1 MHKVNP
7 TVLAATI
14 FSLFLGGMILGNF
27 QRDTPLLYVG
37 KSLAPLSPPPLV
49 AGGSGTVIS
58 RHVYLQNLSTYNVT
72 LGGSISI
79 TGFVMKYDNVS
90 ETWVSGI
97 NEPLRVFADSAEDA
111 TVRSADSGGNFTF
124 TYTLPTGWTDLSAN
138 RLLTADIP
146 NSSPYKSLVYNT
158 TGQYYNV
165 YTDSKITPD
174 STVLGGHYL
183 LGDSVTLR
191 GTLKNQA
198 ENHNI
203 VGETVNVVIGGSS
216 GPVTTGAGG
225 VFTYPWVVNQE
236 NPGGSFSF
244 AGVPDD
250 YLPAVTV
257 PIALDTLQAG
267 DVAID
272 SVAIDNKPYPVITYE
287 QTNIQITGTLVLA
300 SDHGTVLPSRQ
311 MEVTIYNT
319 STQATTDAQGKF
331 TAKITVPNGVTTRDL
346 NFTLLYANGTLSNVG
361 FLVPGAL
368 TVNSI
373 YDPGNPANPLPY
385 GLIFGLVGVIAAVI
399 IIFVLIRKG
408 VIKLNRAR
416 PVYEVNQ
423 RTFMDRVNA
432 LAAMGRIQEAM
443 AYLLVKYLDALRF
456 RMQMTKKRGQTVR
469 DIATEAVRRHLHQAD
484 LLYPWTS
491 FVEAAVYSG
500 RTVTTKDL
508 EQTKAFYQTAQQIVP
523 FSEQELVSLK
533 PVTEPETPPGQAMTK
548 ALAPKSNSKG
558 DETKKEGE

>member
-1 MHKVNP
+1 MRNVNQAA
-7 TVLAATI
+7 LAVTF
-14 FSLFLGGMILGNF
+14 FSLFLGAMMLGN
-27 QRDTPLLYVG
+27 LLVDSPSLFEG
-37 KSLAPLSPPPLV
+37 KSPAPLSPSPLV

-124 TYTLPTGWTDLSAN
+124 PYTLPTGWTDLSIN
-138 RLLTADIP
+138 HFLTADIP
-146 NSSPYKSLVYNT
+146 NSSPYKSLLYNAS
-158 TGQYYNV
+158 QYFNV
-165 YTDSKITPD
+165 YTDSKITLD

-198 ENHNI
+198 ETHTI
-203 VGETVNVVIGGSS
+203 VGQTVNVVIGTSS
-216 GPVTTGAGG
+216 APVTTGGGG

-250 YLPAVTV
+250 YLPAVTI
-257 PIALDTLQAG
+257 PIAMDTLQAG

-272 SVAIDNKPYPVITYE
+272 SVTIDNKPYPVITYE

-311 MEVTIYNT
+311 MDVTIYNT
-319 STQATTDAQGKF
+319 STQVTTDAQGKF
-331 TAKITVPNGVTTRDL
+331 TAKITVPDGVTTRDL